1 MNRSDKV
8 MSALVRAVGA
18 TVLIYCGLWLV
29 ARLWGP
35 ALGFVGPTT
44 GGWIMPAILFPV
56 VVLVIMALLLKGE
69 A

>member
-1 MNRSDKV
+1 
-8 MSALVRAVGA
+8 MSALVRAIGA
-18 TVLIYCGLWLV
+18 AALIYLGLWLA

-44 GGWIMPAILFPV
+44 GGWIVPALLFPV
-56 VVLVIMALLLKGE
+56 VVLVIMTLLLKGE